1 MIRCGIKS
9 CEISTVSFQQAGE
22 RTPIFWLLTRDGEPS
37 RAYVQLIDAYKNDPR
52 LLARELPHR
61 SAETLVKIAQ
71 NLTILLWR
79 DFAEMV
85 CLPGPDA
92 ETNAVKEELKRR
104 ILG

>member
-1 MIRCGIKS
+1 LDF
-9 CEISTVSFQQAGE
+9 STE
-22 RTPIFWLLTRDGEPS
+22 RLLPPPSSPTNSAIEP
-37 RAYVQLIDAYKNDPR
+37 KNDPG

-61 SAETLVKIAQ
+61 SAETLIKIAQ
-71 NLTILLWR
+71 NLTILLWS

-85 CLPGPDA
+85 CLPGSDA